1 MRARAS
7 VILASLWLGGFGFG
21 LGVGL
26 RAAVAG
32 PGTGTVHHEGAYG
45 GVTAGQGS
53 GATEDPGDREKHKQR
68 APAKDEL
75 TWIGFQAH
83 DGGGG
88 ELFFQ
93 APSAFTV
100 SQRVER
106 GTVVLLLEGLHR
118 QAHNTGR
125 ELDTRYFDTPIARVR
140 ARPVGARGGKDAHK
154 AGIEVRIDFKNAKD
168 AHEAQARTATEG
180 DGMFYA
186 YLDFGAAAGGPSGS
200 GAASGAGSGSIDIQP
215 ADAGSGSG
223 SGSD

>member
-7 VILASLWLGGFGFG
+7 VILASLWLGGFG
-21 LGVGL
+21 LG
-26 RAAVAG
+26 AAIAG
-32 PGTGTVHHEGAYG
+32 PGTYTVHHEGAYG

-83 DGGGG
+83 EGGGGG

-106 GTVVLLLEGLHR
+106 GTVVVLLEGLHR

-186 YLDFGAAAGGPSGS
+186 YLDFGAEAGGPSGS
-200 GAASGAGSGSIDIQP
+200 GAASGAGSGSIDIHP
-215 ADAGSGSG
+215 SDGSG